1 MTAAE
6 VLMRR
11 QAQALADAM
20 EAADEFAPESER
32 LIAAR
37 LEPGQPMDFTMPML
51 IAEMA
56 EALRVQIET
65 TEGLRSRV
73 DGLEAALGAATNRV
87 EGLEK
92 GKRKSR

>member
-1 MTAAE
+1 
-6 VLMRR
+6 
-11 QAQALADAM
+11 
-20 EAADEFAPESER
+20 
-32 LIAAR
+32 
-37 LEPGQPMDFTMPML
+37 ML